1 MALQDLLNLSVA
13 RQKIGISEERIEAIK
28 PALREYIAFWREYPD
43 LFVDFMV
50 RGTRTEVKEGEF
62 HFYFYQRV
70 FLRCVMRHQY
80 VYAVFPRAY
89 SKSFLSVMALMIRCI
104 LYPRANLFVT
114 SGGKE
119 QAAGILKD
127 KVNEICT
134 LIPSFR
140 REIDWRRGKTL
151 EGKDYCMYI
160 FKNGSTL
167 DNIAAR
173 ESSRGKRRHGGLV
186 EECVGV
192 DDQIL
197 REVIIPIM
205 AISRRCM
212 DGTSQATETLN
223 RSQVFVTTAGYKGT
237 FPYER
242 LIGFLVR
249 MAMQP
254 ERCIVLGGTWRLPV
268 EVGLQ
273 SKTFIQDQKEEGT
286 FNEASFEREYES
298 RWTGD
303 VENAFFNSEM
313 FDRGRILKQPEY
325 EASGRSS
332 KNQYYI
338 LSVDVGR
345 KGCDTVVCVFKVSP
359 QVQGPSLKSLV
370 NIYTLT
376 DEHFGDQAIELKK
389 LYYKYKARRLVIDG
403 NGLGI
408 GLIDYMVKPS
418 IEPDTGD
425 VLPDFGV
432 YGGTQEDAAEEYKKY
447 RTADCEENA
456 IYILKANAPINT
468 EAHANAQVNLS
479 SGKVKMLIDDRDAK
493 IKLLGTKVGQN
504 MKPEE
509 RSNYLKPFTLTS
521 ILKEEMMNLREENE
535 GTNIIL
541 KQANKGIKKD
551 KFSSFEYGLYY
562 IKILM
567 IIMSVLSKTAM
578 LKWKPQ
584 NSMMFWNVSLVGKPM
599 SLLLALIH
607 QKMSHYM

>member
-1 MALQDLLNLSVA
+1 MALQDLLDLNTK
-13 RQKIGISEERIEAIK
+13 RQKIGLSEERIEAIK
-28 PALREYIAFWREYPD
+28 PYLRDYIAFWREYPD

-134 LIPSFR
+134 LIPAFD
-140 REIDWRRGKTL
+140 REIDRRRGKTL
-151 EGKDYCMYI
+151 EGKDYCKYV
-160 FKNGSTL
+160 FKSGSTL

-173 ESSRGKRRHGGLV
+173 ESSRGKRKHGGLV

-197 REVIIPIM
+197 REVIIPTM

-212 DGTSQATETLN
+212 DGTTQPDETLN
-223 RSQVFVTTAGYKGT
+223 KSQVFVTTAGYKGT

-249 MAMQP
+249 MVTQP
-254 ERCIVLGGTWRLPV
+254 ERCIVIGGTWRLPV

-273 SKTFIQDQKEEGT
+273 SKTFIQDQKDEGT

-303 VENAFFNSEM
+303 VEDAYFNSEM
-313 FDRGRILKQPEY
+313 FNRGRILKQPEY

-345 KGCDTVVCVFKVSP
+345 KGCDTVVCVFKVTP
-359 QVQGPSLKSLV
+359 QPQGPSLKSLV

-376 DEHFGDQAIELKK
+376 DEHFGDQALALKQ
-389 LYYKYKARRLVIDG
+389 LYYKYNARRIVIDG

-418 IEPDTGD
+418 IDPESGDT
-425 VLPDFGV
+425 LPDFGV

-447 RTADCEENA
+447 RTPDCEENA

-468 EAHANAQVNLS
+468 EAHANTQVNLS
-479 SGKVKMLIDDRDAK
+479 SGKVKMLIDERDAK

-509 RSNYLKPFTLTS
+509 RSIYLKPFTLTS

-551 KFSSFEYGLYY
+551 KFSAFEYGLYY
-562 IKILM
+562 IK
-567 IIMSVLSKTAM
+567 VEEDNKKKKKRFNA
-578 LKWKPQ
+578 KEW
-584 NSMMFWNVSLVGKPM
+584 MFMN
-599 SLLLALIH
+599 
-607 QKMSHYM
+607 